1 MISQS
6 MRAALGKFVRFS
18 TYLDREKNTL
28 EFFGKYSSNM
38 NTSSEHEYIK
48 CLKYRFHSKC
58 FGSFFKE
65 CIDMKQI
72 LLKDS
77 NVQKPECI
85 QYITSGF
92 SIQISCPVPDCKVS
106 VPMSVMEKYLGIRST
121 TTTTTSATTTTN
133 KPAAANI
140 VTPSNGGDQPHQESF
155 SKKCPGCEKVV
166 SFVPDK
172 HTSANDINISHSVDC
187 GNGHFFCWECTSLQ
201 GHAPLACDLWEKW
214 HEKCSKMDTIGKEK
228 TYNIVNLTFQT
239 QRSSFFG
246 PLLQWCSSRVL
257 FRTFDLHFL
266 FINGSELLYADD
278 TWYVYRAL
286 TISKAIV
293 IDRNPILYFWPNQNH
308 NRNAVAETESKPK
321 VNGKY

>member
-1 MISQS
+1 
-6 MRAALGKFVRFS
+6 
-18 TYLDREKNTL
+18 
-28 EFFGKYSSNM
+28 
-38 NTSSEHEYIK
+38 
-48 CLKYRFHSKC
+48 
-58 FGSFFKE
+58 
-65 CIDMKQI
+65 MKQI

-77 NVQKPECI
+77 SVQKPECI

-121 TTTTTSATTTTN
+121 TTTTSAPTTTN

-228 TYNIVNLTFQT
+228 TYNIINLTFQT
-239 QRSSFFG
+239 QRSSFWDLYFNGVAQGSFLG
-246 PLLQWCSSRVL
+246 PLIFIFFSSMDQNCFTQMIL
-257 FRTFDLHFL
+257 DTFT
-266 FINGSELLYADD
+266 ELLQFLK
-278 TWYVYRAL
+278 R
-286 TISKAIV
+286 
-293 IDRNPILYFWPNQNH
+293 
-308 NRNAVAETESKPK
+308 
-321 VNGKY
+321 